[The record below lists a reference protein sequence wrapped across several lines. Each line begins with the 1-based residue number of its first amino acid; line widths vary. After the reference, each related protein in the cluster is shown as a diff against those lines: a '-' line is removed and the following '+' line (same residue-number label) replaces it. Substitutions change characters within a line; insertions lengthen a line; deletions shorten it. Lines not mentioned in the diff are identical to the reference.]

1 MPRTVMESSVKL
13 LFISAIVL
21 TGLLCGASLDQSIK
35 QLPSRHRIGV
45 TAFSSYAKA
54 ADLKNGVPWY
64 SILGIGSALTSIA
77 VALVW
82 KKELGITIPIY
93 LAALFAICHSVCTM
107 LAAPIYFKQKNI
119 HDEKSLQA
127 LFNKFELIS
136 AIRSAFVALNFLC
149 FIWAVATIL

>member
-1 MPRTVMESSVKL
+1 MELFIKL
-13 LFISAIVL
+13 LFLSAITL
-21 TGLLCGASLDQSIK
+21 TGILCGASLDQSIK
-35 QLPSRHRIGV
+35 QLPSRHRLGM

-54 ADLKNGVPWY
+54 ADLKNGVLWY

-82 KKELGITIPIY
+82 KNELGIMIPIY

-107 LAAPIYFKQKNI
+107 LAAPIYFKQKNV
-119 HDEKSLQA
+119 HDENSLQI
-127 LFNKFELIS
+127 LFNKFEFIS
-136 AIRSAFVALNFLC
+136 AIRSAFITLNFLC